1 MRSPALKPS
10 STSVCSQFDSPLRQ
24 KSIAQ
29 VAADIRNGTLQV
41 TQPATGNGKPAR
53 GK

>member
-1 MRSPALKPS
+1 VQTFRN
-10 STSVCSQFDSPLRQ
+10 QFDTPLRQ